1 MSISIPA
8 FHVSDQSE
16 VKGGGDI
23 FIASRKSG
31 TTSGIFSVKIAAHF
45 NPADPY
51 PVGALTIKV
60 DLSDGAVG
68 AFNATSIE
76 LINSYGKHN
85 PTVFM
90 TGQCKGDLSTAG
102 VPAPQGLR
110 YWLMIA
116 DNSRDGATHESTPD
130 IVGFAVHDRNG
141 NRVAYGTGPV
151 KSGDFKV
158 TPK

>member
-1 MSISIPA
+1 
-8 FHVSDQSE
+8 
-16 VKGGGDI
+16 
-23 FIASRKSG
+23 
-31 TTSGIFSVKIAAHF
+31 
-45 NPADPY
+45 
-51 PVGALTIKV
+51 
-60 DLSDGAVG
+60 
-68 AFNATSIE
+68 
-76 LINSYGKHN
+76 
-85 PTVFM
+85 M

-102 VPAPQGLR
+102 APAPQGLR

-116 DNSRDGATHESTPD
+116 DNSRDGATHEATPD